1 MNSSYYNLE
10 GSSCFILGWSHPILH
25 STEYCNP
32 LIPGWIHPGYT
43 WMGSSCLYLDE
54 VILPIPGRGHPA
66 YAWMGSSCLYLD
78 EVILPIPGW
87 GHPAYTWTRSSWL
100 YLEEVILAIPGRGHP
115 GYSWTGSSY
124 VIPGR
129 GHPMLYLDGVI
140 LCYTWTGSSYF
151 IPGRSH
157 PGDVRAHGPD
167 DPLAEHDEPQRDA
180 ESPVQGDEDGS
191 PHLVLLDDAVLQTY
205 ENVNT
210 FWTMP
215 SQTYAKVYTFW
226 TMTYCQHRYVT

>member
-1 MNSSYYNLE
+1 MNSSYFNLE

-32 LIPGWIHPGYT
+32 LT
-43 WMGSSCLYLDE
+43 VYLD
-54 VILPIPGRGHPA
+54 GF
-66 YAWMGSSCLYLD
+66 
-78 EVILPIPGW
+78 ILPIPGW

-115 GYSWTGSSY
+115 GYTWTGSSWLYLDGVILAIHGRGHPMLTWTGSSY
-124 VIPGR
+124 AIPGR

-140 LCYTWTGSSYF
+140 LGYTWTGSSYF

>member
-1 MNSSYYNLE
+1 MESVCTL
-10 GSSCFILGWSHPILH
+10 FVPGWSHPDILIL
-25 STEYCNP
+25 YNGIILP
-32 LIPGWIHPGYT
+32 LSVPGW
-43 WMGSSCLYLDE
+43 
-54 VILPIPGRGHPA
+54 
-66 YAWMGSSCLYLD
+66 
-78 EVILPIPGW
+78 
-87 GHPAYTWTRSSWL
+87 
-100 YLEEVILAIPGRGHP
+100 
-115 GYSWTGSSY
+115 
-124 VIPGR
+124 
-129 GHPMLYLDGVI
+129 
-140 LCYTWTGSSYF
+140 
-151 IPGRSH
+151 SH
-157 PGDVRAHGPD
+157 PGNFRAHGPD